1 MSPLLLLLRLPAS
14 HRIAIRIAQ
23 QSCGDDVMLL
33 HDPFCAVTMSST
45 ADSID
50 SSAPSRM
57 DGFAIA
63 LSGLCLVHCL
73 IIPVA
78 VVLVPALSSVVL
90 GTETTVHWV
99 FLTLAVPTSCWALLR
114 GFRRRRK
121 AGALLAGM
129 AGLLL
134 MFLGVSHLL
143 DPGLEVPLTLVG
155 VSMVVVAHVLNLRR
169 TASAVLLGR

>member
-1 MSPLLLLLRLPAS
+1 M
-14 HRIAIRIAQ
+14 
-23 QSCGDDVMLL
+23 
-33 HDPFCAVTMSST
+33 TMSST

-50 SSAPSRM
+50 TSAPSRM

-78 VVLVPALSSVVL
+78 IVVMPALSSVVL
-90 GTETTVHWV
+90 GTETTVHWI
-99 FLTLAVPTSCWALLR
+99 FLTLALPTSCWALLR

-121 AGALLAGM
+121 PGALIAGLV
-129 AGLLL
+129 GLLL

-143 DPGLEVPLTLVG
+143 DPELEVPLTLVG

-169 TASAVLLGR
+169 SSNPLVLRR

>member
-1 MSPLLLLLRLPAS
+1 MSVPADT
-14 HRIAIRIAQ
+14 IE
-23 QSCGDDVMLL
+23 
-33 HDPFCAVTMSST
+33 
-45 ADSID
+45 

-78 VVLVPALSSVVL
+78 IVLVPALSSVVL

-121 AGALLAGM
+121 GGALT
-129 AGLLL
+129 AGLVGLL
-134 MFLGVSHLL
+134 VMFLGVSHLF

-155 VSMVVVAHVLNLRR
+155 VTLVIAAHGLNLRR
-169 TASAVLLGR
+169 R